1 MTEGM
6 WSVLIL
12 ICIGLAIAHIV
23 SAMRTQPSQ
32 GESVIRR
39 TYTANPSVASE
50 PQTSSSTNQE
60 NSNA

>member
-1 MTEGM
+1 M
-6 WSVLIL
+6 LIL
-12 ICIGLAIAHIV
+12 ICVGLALAHIA
-23 SAMRTQPSQ
+23 SAIRTQPSQ

-60 NSNA
+60 NRNA